1 MKVKYIGPIT
11 GGVEIAATGDI
22 VEQGETVDL
31 ADPIA
36 IALCEQTTNWE
47 PADPAA
53 KKTLGGN
60 AMVRAMAPWLV
71 PDADVVVFVG
81 VGQLLGAARQIAE
94 SLPGGSVEMVPAA
107 PEGLEPV
114 AAAVRSKDATWESAL
129 VLPSGVLGVA
139 FDAAKAR
146 ARQ

>member
-1 MKVKYIGPIT
+1 VLDRAT
-11 GGVEIAATGDI
+11 AAANGT
-22 VEQGETVDL
+22 
-31 ADPIA
+31 
-36 IALCEQTTNWE
+36 
-47 PADPAA
+47 A

-146 ARQ
+146 AKQ